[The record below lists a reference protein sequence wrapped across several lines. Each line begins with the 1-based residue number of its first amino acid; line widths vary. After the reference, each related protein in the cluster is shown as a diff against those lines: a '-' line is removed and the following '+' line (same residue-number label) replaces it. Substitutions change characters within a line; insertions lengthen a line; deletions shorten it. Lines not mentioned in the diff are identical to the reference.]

1 MCGMILRFKMGQD
14 ETDFC
19 SFVLNLLTSDIYY
32 LSIPNYVTNE
42 IQILMDNPVS
52 QHRPLT
58 HKNIISHL
66 ST

>member
-1 MCGMILRFKMGQD
+1 MILRFKMGQG
-14 ETDFC
+14 ETYFV
-19 SFVLNLLTSDIYY
+19 SFALNPLTSDIKYI
-32 LSIPNYVTNE
+32 SIPNYVTNE

-58 HKNIISHL
+58 HKNIILHL